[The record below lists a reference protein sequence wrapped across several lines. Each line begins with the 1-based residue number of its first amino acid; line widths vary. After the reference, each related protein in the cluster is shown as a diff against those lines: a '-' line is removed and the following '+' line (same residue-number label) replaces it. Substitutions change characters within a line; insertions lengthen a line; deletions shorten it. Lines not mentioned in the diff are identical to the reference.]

1 MFKSKF
7 RELSFPAHLLLK
19 AIILSTG
26 IYLLL
31 AFLLYI
37 DYLVGAITFRDYAEE
52 MFNLNA
58 FLLSFVIFLSVSILL
73 FFLRLDQML
82 GSGNLL
88 AYIKGTFHHPKE
100 ENRIFASRRCSF
112 RGTFCTHTCSF

>member
-1 MFKSKF
+1 MYPNCFVFKSKF
-7 RELSFPAHLLLK
+7 REFSFPAHLLLK

-82 GSGNLL
+82 GPG
-88 AYIKGTFHHPKE
+88 
-100 ENRIFASRRCSF
+100 
-112 RGTFCTHTCSF
+112 